1 MAIPEQDGWE
11 YQGILPRDG
20 VSYVCSAYV
29 TAIYKAAGLFGDL
42 EINATEFSPKDV
54 YQLDF
59 FDRLFDKP

>member
-11 YQGILPRDG
+11 NQLPRDG

-29 TAIYKAAGLFGDL
+29 TALYKTAGLFGVEL
-42 EINATEFSPKDV
+42 EINATEFSPKYV

-59 FDRLFDKP
+59 FDRLFDRP